1 MGAAVASRCCCP
13 CCRAEPDHAE
23 WAWHQQLH
31 LLLARLD
38 AAQRR
43 WYVAVEANRLGR
55 GGARRLAAIT
65 GLDEKT
71 IRRGQRDLASALATT
86 PPGRVRRAGGGRPP
100 VEKRTR
106 PS

>member
-1 MGAAVASRCCCP
+1 VDAVVPPRCCCP
-13 CCRAEPDHAE
+13 RCQAEPDHAE

-38 AAQRR
+38 EAPRR

-71 IRRGQRDLASALATT
+71 IRRGQRELAAALATT
-86 PPGRVRRAGGGRPP
+86 PPGRVRRSGGGRPP